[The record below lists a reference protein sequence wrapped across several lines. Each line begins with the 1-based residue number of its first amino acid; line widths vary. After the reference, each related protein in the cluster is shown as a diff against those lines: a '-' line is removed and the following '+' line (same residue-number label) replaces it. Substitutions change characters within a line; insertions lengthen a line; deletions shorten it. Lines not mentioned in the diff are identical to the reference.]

1 MQSAT
6 QFKEER
12 AELEAL
18 LSSGIFARSPSLATF
33 LQYVCERY
41 FEGQANSIKEYNV
54 AVEALGRPANFDQK
68 RDSIVRV
75 EAHRLRKRL
84 HHYYADQGSTH
95 PIQISIPPGN
105 YIPQFVRKADL
116 VDVAEVLNGHAQL
129 SESSGRDIVRS
140 LPLAAVGERSTERRR
155 DRTPLVL
162 MAIALVLV
170 SVVAAWFV
178 MNVGR
183 SAAKPAAVEN
193 IEPLLA
199 NTPQD
204 EVRILTG
211 SKTPKMVDHYG
222 NTW

>member
-41 FEGQANSIKEYNV
+41 FEGQASSIKEYNV

-84 HHYYADQGSTH
+84 RLYYEGEGA
-95 PIQISIPPGN
+95 
-105 YIPQFVRKADL
+105 
-116 VDVAEVLNGHAQL
+116 GH
-129 SESSGRDIVRS
+129 
-140 LPLAAVGERSTERRR
+140 
-155 DRTPLVL
+155 
-162 MAIALVLV
+162 
-170 SVVAAWFV
+170 
-178 MNVGR
+178 N
-183 SAAKPAAVEN
+183 
-193 IEPLLA
+193 
-199 NTPQD
+199 
-204 EVRILTG
+204 VRIIVPAG
-211 SKTPKMVDHYG
+211 Q
-222 NTW
+222 